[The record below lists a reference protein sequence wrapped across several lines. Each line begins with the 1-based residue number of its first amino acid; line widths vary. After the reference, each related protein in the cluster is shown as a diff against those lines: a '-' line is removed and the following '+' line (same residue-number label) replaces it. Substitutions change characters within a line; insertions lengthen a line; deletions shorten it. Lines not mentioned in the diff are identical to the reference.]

1 MKRPIA
7 VPLFLMPLFTMA
19 ADAAAT
25 GAASD
30 RLFQADNTLI
40 YALVLLAVVQGIFI
54 ITLGGI
60 LRTMGAPSIWAKN
73 LKAQAGRT
81 AAVIAVVLMATN
93 GAYAQAYKG
102 NEPPL
107 DNYGTAWV
115 LIAANIFLFV
125 LLMVQV
131 NLVRGLLRAA
141 LGTDEQTTEASDAA
155 GPTWVD
161 RIMQRLTRQVKIE
174 QEQDILM
181 HHEYDGIRE
190 LDNVLP
196 PWWLW
201 LFYGTIAWGFVYLI
215 GVHVMNFIPDQKT
228 EYVNEVAQAQVDVAA
243 YIALQGE
250 LVDENTVTLTTD
262 AAVLGTG
269 RDIFTQYCT
278 PCHGADA
285 SGSETSVGPN
295 LTDAYWLHGGGVKN
309 VFRTI
314 ANGVPV
320 KGMISWKSQL
330 KPAEI
335 RALACYI
342 LSLEGKGAA
351 TQKAPQGDLWSEQA
365 TPVDSTAVGAD
376 STAVRLDSARVA
388 MR

>member
-1 MKRPIA
+1 MKRQIA
-7 VPLFLMPLFTMA
+7 VPLFLVPLLTMA
-19 ADAAAT
+19 ADAPTSTAA
-25 GAASD
+25 GD

-40 YALVLLAVVQGIFI
+40 YALVLLAVVQVIFI
-54 ITLGGI
+54 VTLGGI
-60 LRTMGAPSIWAKN
+60 MRTMGATSLWAKA
-73 LKAQAGRT
+73 LKAKAGRA
-81 AAVIAVVLMATN
+81 AAVLALVLLATH
-93 GAYAQAYKG
+93 GAYAQTYKG

-115 LIAANIFLFV
+115 LIGANIFLFA
-125 LLMVQV
+125 LLLVQV

-141 LGTDEQTTEASDAA
+141 LGTDEQTTEVTVPA

-161 RIMQRLTRQVKIE
+161 RIMQRLTRQVTIE

-215 GVHVMNFIPDQKT
+215 GAHVMNFIPDQRT
-228 EYVNEVAQAQVDVAA
+228 EYVNELAQAQTEVAA
-243 YIALQGE
+243 YNALQGE
-250 LVDENTVTLTTD
+250 LVDENTVTFTTD
-262 AAVLGTG
+262 AAVLGSG

-285 SGSETSVGPN
+285 AGSETSVGPN

-314 ANGVPV
+314 TNGVPV

-342 LSLEGKGAA
+342 LSLEGKGTA

-365 TPVDSTAVGAD
+365 TPADSTAVGAD
-376 STAVRLDSARVA
+376 STTVRIDSARVA
-388 MR
+388 MQ